1 MATIGAQGGVGNS
14 HHVKQQTETNKMQA
28 ETNKI
33 QAETNKKQKESNRD
47 FDACITDNTTDV
59 ATLRANQAR
68 MQRQLTEHMASTN
81 RALGKVSRT
90 ANTALMNSAAAA
102 RNAGL
107 DANTEDKYTEYHD
120 PNADVDKEKVRR
132 PDNYNHPPPPVK
144 DIQPMDTMEEGDED
158 ESVVV
163 GDVVEEVV
171 VDRVVVVVDSSVVL
185 TVEVGSVDSVVGSL
199 VLYVVVL
206 AVVIDGSVV
215 GTGGASLLVSA
226 EQSSP
231 HLQSLSSGTIFEAI
245 SEQT

>member
-1 MATIGAQGGVGNS
+1 MGGHGKPLSSVLPGQKS
-14 HHVKQQTETNKMQA
+14 QTLVSGVVRSTEVLG
-28 ETNKI
+28 
-33 QAETNKKQKESNRD
+33 S
-47 FDACITDNTTDV
+47 DV
-59 ATLRANQAR
+59 
-68 MQRQLTEHMASTN
+68 EE
-81 RALGKVSRT
+81 
-90 ANTALMNSAAAA
+90 
-102 RNAGL
+102 
-107 DANTEDKYTEYHD
+107 EDE
-120 PNADVDKEKVRR
+120 EK
-132 PDNYNHPPPPVK
+132 
-144 DIQPMDTMEEGDED
+144 EEGDED